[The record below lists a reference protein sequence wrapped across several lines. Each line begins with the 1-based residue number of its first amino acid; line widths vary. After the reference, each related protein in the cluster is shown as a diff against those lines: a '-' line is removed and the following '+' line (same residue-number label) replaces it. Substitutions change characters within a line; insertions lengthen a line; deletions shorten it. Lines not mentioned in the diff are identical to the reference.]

1 MIQMSEKDR
10 SFSVSMRHLDGFRF
24 EVDFGLEG
32 VPPMVMD
39 EPSPVGGDSGPNAS
53 KVLAAAMG
61 NCLTA
66 SLLFC
71 LQKARVEVGAVET
84 RVNGVLKR
92 NEQGRWRVAQVDV
105 EIVPEVPAEFQRQFE
120 RCSGLFE
127 DFCVVSKSIEQG
139 ILINVRVSQR

>member
-1 MIQMSEKDR
+1 MIHMSEEDR
-10 SFSVSMRHLDGFRF
+10 SFSVSMRRLDGFRF
-24 EVDFGLEG
+24 EVDFGLDG

-39 EPSPVGGDSGPNAS
+39 EPAPVGENSGPNAG

-71 LQKARVEVGAVET
+71 LEKARAQVGAVET
-84 RVNGVLKR
+84 KVNGVLRR

-105 EIVPEVPAEFQRQFE
+105 EISLEVHGESQKQFE
-120 RCSGLFE
+120 RCSGIFE
-127 DFCVVSKSIEQG
+127 DFCIVSKSIEQG
-139 ILINVRVSQR
+139 IPINVRVSPR

>member
-1 MIQMSEKDR
+1 MSEEDK
-10 SFSVSMRHLDGFRF
+10 SFSVSMRRLDGFRF
-24 EVDFGLEG
+24 EVDFGLKD
-32 VPPMVMD
+32 VPPMIMD
-39 EPSPVGGDSGPNAS
+39 EPAPVGRDSGPNAS

-71 LQKARVEVGAVET
+71 LEKARAEVGAVET
-84 RVNGVLKR
+84 KVNGVLRR

-105 EIVPEVPAEFQRQFE
+105 EIISEVPAEFRKQFE

-139 ILINVRVSQR
+139 IPINVRVSQR